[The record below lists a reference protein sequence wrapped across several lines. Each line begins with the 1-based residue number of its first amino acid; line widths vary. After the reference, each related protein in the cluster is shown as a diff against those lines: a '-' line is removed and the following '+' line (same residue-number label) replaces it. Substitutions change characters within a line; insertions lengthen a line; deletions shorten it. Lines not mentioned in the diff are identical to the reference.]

1 MWGVS
6 LFQTSVAMLGMPE
19 LLVILTIVILIFGA
33 KKLPALG
40 DAFGKGIRNF
50 KKGIEKGASDE
61 DDEIDVTPVEK
72 KAIDAESSS
81 AVKDVKVEESV
92 SS

>member
-1 MWGVS
+1 MLGVS
-6 LFQTSVAMLGMPE
+6 FFQTSVAMLGMPE

-50 KKGIEKGASDE
+50 KKGIEKGASED
-61 DDEIDVTPVEK
+61 DDEIDVTPVAK
-72 KAIDAESSS
+72 KAIDAESTT
-81 AVKDVKVEESV
+81 AVKDVKVEETV